1 MGEQQDGAKEG
12 SEGRGPHTNLHLAPQ
27 FRVSIDSYMNIQL
40 SNAEEYI
47 KNNFSGALGQVL
59 IRCNNVL
66 WIRPAK
72 GDGEN
77 GDVRMDG

>member
-1 MGEQQDGAKEG
+1 MPLIAEMFV
-12 SEGRGPHTNLHLAPQ
+12 LH
-27 FRVSIDSYMNIQL
+27 RVSIDSYMNIQL

-66 WIRPAK
+66 WIRPA
-72 GDGEN
+72 GGEGEN
-77 GDVRMDG
+77 GDTKMEG